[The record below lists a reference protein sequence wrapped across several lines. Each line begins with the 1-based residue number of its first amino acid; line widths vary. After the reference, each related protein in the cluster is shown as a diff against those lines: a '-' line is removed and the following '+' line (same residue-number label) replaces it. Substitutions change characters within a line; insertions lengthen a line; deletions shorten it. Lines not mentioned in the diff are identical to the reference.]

1 MVTTL
6 ESESGVVGS
15 NPARGHMLIEILMLP
30 LLSALTLGLFGRFLG
45 RFGSMVLSTFNM

>member
-6 ESESGVVGS
+6 ESESRVMSS
-15 NPARGHMLIEILMLP
+15 NLVEGNMLLEILMLP

-45 RFGSMVLSTFNM
+45 RFGSMALSTVNM